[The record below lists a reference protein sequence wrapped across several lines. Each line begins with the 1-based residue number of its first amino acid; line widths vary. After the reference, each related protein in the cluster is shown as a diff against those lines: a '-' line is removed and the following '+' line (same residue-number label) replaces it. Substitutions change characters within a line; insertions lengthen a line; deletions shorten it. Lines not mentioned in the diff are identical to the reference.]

1 MHKITD
7 VVEFLKIVNVYT
19 LVNRENVYEKFLE
32 YYTFTFNEQP
42 NCNSCPNDIEQAIH
56 KLNWI
61 VKLHIKSN
69 KDMLMKADKVT
80 KYTMKPN
87 VRIYSSKLG
96 LMVTRFNCTD
106 AIAEALLKENANNSK
121 LFTVNGEQ
129 LQAEPVAVLEKTV
142 EPTPVVVETVE
153 AEPEPVV
160 TILKPRS
167 KRKQVDSVP
176 TKTTSKQKT
185 PAKKKRK

>member
-19 LVNRENVYEKFLE
+19 LVNRENVYEKFIE

-69 KDMLMKADKVT
+69 KDMLIKADKVT
-80 KYTMKPN
+80 RYTMKPN

-96 LMVTRFNCTD
+96 IMVTRYNCTD
-106 AIAEALLKENANNSK
+106 AIAETLLKENANNSK
-121 LFTVNGEQ
+121 LFTVNGEP
-129 LQAEPVAVLEKTV
+129 LEVEPVAVEIKTV
-142 EPTPVVVETVE
+142 EATPVAVETVE
-153 AEPEPVV
+153 VEPEPEVK
-160 TILKPRS
+160 IIKPRGKPKAMETLANKNS
-167 KRKQVDSVP
+167 GKH
-176 TKTTSKQKT
+176 KT

>member
-1 MHKITD
+1 MHKITE
-7 VVEFLKIVNVYT
+7 VSEFLKIVNVYT
-19 LVNRENVYEKFLE
+19 LVNKENVYEKFLQ

-106 AIAEALLKENANNSK
+106 AIAEALLKENANNSR
-121 LFTVNGEQ
+121 LFIVNGEQ
-129 LQAEPVAVLEKTV
+129 LQAEPVAVVEKLV
-142 EPTPVVVETVE
+142 EPTPIVVEKVE

-160 TILKPRS
+160 KILKPRS
-167 KRKQVDSVP
+167 KRKEVETVT

>member
-32 YYTFTFNEQP
+32 YYVYTFNEQP

-129 LQAEPVAVLEKTV
+129 LQAEPVAEVGKTV
-142 EPTPVVVETVE
+142 EPTPVAVETVE

-167 KRKQVDSVP
+167 KRKAVESVP